1 MRNHY
6 YEIYGEIREINFDG
20 KVQALRPAPSLAVVG
35 GRDISVMIYFGH
47 NHGEINLYVQ
57 NPSFA
62 AV

>member
-47 NHGEINLYVQ
+47 IIAFFKIYV
-57 NPSFA
+57 
-62 AV
+62 